1 MNKRLIQILILLIST
16 QINAVHLSSNGMG
29 QVLIF
34 PYYTVNGGFNTLIN
48 LVNSTSESKAM
59 RVRFR
64 EAANG
69 REVFTFNLYL
79 GPHDVWTGGL
89 VKTDEGQGFLT
100 KLISSDSSCTVPE
113 IDQNSGLFYQE
124 KYIDEFED
132 VYGINVKRLH
142 EGFIEV
148 LEMGVLTGDSAAAT
162 IIDQEQPSADCS
174 RLQNAWDMSSDDG
187 YWSIDPSIDMLPPSG
202 GIMGNVILIDVNEGV
217 AMNEDATV
225 LDDFSDD
232 ILHFNIDNDSPSLA
246 DSKMNSA
253 VENNA
258 IIINMDWPTG
268 FEAVSSVLMK
278 SQLSNEY
285 ALDTIINA
293 KTDWIVTLPTAHFHT
308 DPIHL
313 QTNEVVAPF
322 TSLLTNNKPGC
333 EPYLVSGLYN
343 REELAPINPP
353 GTVIPGSPTPPPVL
367 PTIPSLC

>member
-1 MNKRLIQILILLIST
+1 MKKLLKYLLVLLFST
-16 QINAVHLSSNGMG
+16 QINAVQLSSNGMG

-34 PYYTVNGGFNTLIN
+34 PYYTVNGGFNTLIA
-48 LVNSTSESKAM
+48 LVNSTNEVKAL

-89 VKTDEGQGFLT
+89 IKTDEGQEFLT
-100 KLISSDSSCTVPE
+100 KLVSSDASCTVPE
-113 IDQNSGLFYQE
+113 IDQNSGLFNQD
-124 KYIDEFED
+124 KYIGDLED
-132 VYGINVKRLH
+132 VYGTDVKRLH

-162 IIDQEQPSADCS
+162 IIDQEQPSANCS
-174 RLQNAWDMSSDDG
+174 RLQNAWDVSSDDG

-217 AMNEDATV
+217 AMSADATV

-232 ILHFNIDNDSPSLA
+232 ILHFNIDNDLPSLA
-246 DSKMNSA
+246 DGKMTSA

-258 IIINMDWPTG
+258 VIINMGWPTG

-278 SQLSNEY
+278 SKLSNEY
-285 ALDTIINA
+285 ALDASINA

-308 DPIHL
+308 DPINL
-313 QTNEVVAPF
+313 STNEVVAPF
-322 TSLLTNNKPGC
+322 TSLLANNKPGC
-333 EPYLVSGLYN
+333 EPYFVSGLYD
-343 REELAPINPP
+343 REELARVYTLSQPQRWHLLI
-353 GTVIPGSPTPPPVL
+353 GY
-367 PTIPSLC
+367 